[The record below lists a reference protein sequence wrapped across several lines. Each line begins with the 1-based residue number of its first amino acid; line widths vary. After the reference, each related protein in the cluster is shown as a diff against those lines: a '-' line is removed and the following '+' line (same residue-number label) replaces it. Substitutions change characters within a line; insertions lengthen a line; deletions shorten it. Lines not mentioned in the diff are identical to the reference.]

1 MKRVWMIILLLVLMT
16 SIVVPA
22 TLTYAKTKKNEV
34 GATPTTAEL
43 EQKYANAA
51 ANGSKVR
58 ILIVPGHEPNY
69 GGAEYGTVKERELN
83 VEIADQLATYLKQNP
98 RLDVIVVR
106 GNDAWDTDLSD
117 YFESDWSSI
126 QDFVDNQK
134 AYFEK
139 QLDKGK
145 VVARANDD
153 QVAHAAA
160 PDDVALRLYGIGKWA
175 NDNDV
180 DLVLHLHINDAPDH
194 GPNDPGQNSGFAVY
208 VPDSQYGNAASS
220 MPVGEA
226 IAARLSTLN
235 GTSTLPVE
243 NKGVVEDQELIALG
257 AFNTL
262 SVPSVLMEYG
272 YITEPKLQQPEV
284 RQSVTKDYA
293 YETYLGVQDFFTD
306 NVITKYPTA
315 SLPFTFES
323 SSLAKIGS
331 SSPATYALQAGLH
344 TLGFYPTFASTT
356 PSNVRLAAPTL
367 TNCPIDGVM
376 GSCTTNAIEA
386 FQASKGWQTTGTLGP
401 KTVAALNAQFS
412 SIPVAMPAT
421 SASTAPSPATCAL
434 PTTDLKVGAQ
444 DADANGNVARLQ
456 NLLSKDATIYP
467 SKLVTGFFG
476 PSTLAA
482 VQKFQTAQGIAKRG
496 EAVYGLVGPKTIAAL
511 QTLCK

>member
-1 MKRVWMIILLLVLMT
+1 MKRVWMITLLLVLMT
-16 SIVVPA
+16 SIVIPA
-22 TLTYAKTKKNEV
+22 TLTYAKTKKSEV
-34 GATPTTAEL
+34 GTTPTTAEL
-43 EQKYANAA
+43 AQKYADAA
-51 ANGSKVR
+51 TNGTKVR

-98 RLDVIVVR
+98 RLDVIVAR
-106 GNDAWDTDLSD
+106 GNDAWNTALSD
-117 YFESDWSSI
+117 YFESDWNSI

-139 QLDKGK
+139 QLDNGK

-208 VPDSQYGNAASS
+208 VPDAQYGNAASS

-226 IAARLSTLN
+226 IAARLSALN

-272 YITEPKLQQPEV
+272 YITEPKLQQPDV
-284 RQSVTKDYA
+284 RQTVTKDYA
-293 YETYLGVQDFFTD
+293 YDTYLGVQDFFND
-306 NVITKYPTA
+306 KVIAKYPTA
-315 SLPFTFES
+315 SLPFTFAS

-376 GSCTTNAIEA
+376 GPCTTNAIEA

-401 KTVAALNAQFS
+401 KTIAALNAQFS
-412 SIPVAMPAT
+412 PMPIAVATAAAP
-421 SASTAPSPATCAL
+421 TAPSDSSCTLPA
-434 PTTDLKVGAQ
+434 TDLKVGAQ
-444 DADANGNVARLQ
+444 DTGTKDDVTRLQ

-476 PSTLAA
+476 PSTLTA
-482 VQKFQTAQGIAKRG
+482 VQAFQVQKGIAKKG
-496 EAVYGLVGPKTIAAL
+496 DAAYGLVGPKTRAAL
-511 QTLCK
+511 ATLCK